1 MVAALTFT
9 DADSN
14 ITDLN
19 DGTKFKL
26 VGMRGAGIPPLI
38 HETVKTPSRRGEQY
52 IRTVLEPRF
61 LIIELAVI
69 GTSYADRQTQ
79 RRTLIN
85 KLNPKVGEGILTW
98 TPVSG
103 GTIYAIDCFV
113 ERGLGFGKHLSD
125 TLEFVAISFRCPD
138 PAWYG
143 AAEQSTALA
152 ITGGLEIPL
161 KFDAGG
167 GSDSMSISALAESQV
182 LDNTGDLATFPTITI
197 PGAFTN
203 PKITNVTTGKVIHFS
218 GLTVT
223 GGEEFVIDM
232 DAQTAKVD
240 GVSVMDKR
248 TSTSEA
254 WALEPGNNTVKF
266 ETSTGQATATVAWFV
281 RYLGV

>member
-69 GTSYADRQTQ
+69 GTSYSDRQTQ
-79 RRTLIN
+79 RRTLIT

-113 ERGLGFGKHLSD
+113 ERGLGFGKHRSD

-143 AAEQSTALA
+143 AAEQSTAFA
-152 ITGGLEIPL
+152 ITGGLQIAMTIP
-161 KFDAGG
+161 
-167 GSDSMSISALAESQV
+167 MSISALAESKV
-182 LDNTGDLATFPTITI
+182 INNTGDLATFPTITI

-254 WALEPGNNTVKF
+254 WALEPGNDTVKF
-266 ETSTGQATATVAWFV
+266 ETSTVQATATVAWFV